1 MDIKKMTM
9 IGSGNVA
16 WHFSKMFKSVG
27 IEILE
32 VHSRNQEDAK
42 KLSKELNAR
51 HLDQLDQISD
61 EADLIVLA
69 VNDDSIE
76 LVSNQIRT
84 DALVVHTSGT
94 ASIEKLSNG
103 RKGVI
108 WSIQSLRKNQETD
121 YSKIPFLI
129 ESTTE
134 NDAAALE
141 DLIKKISKQV
151 FIKSSEERLKA
162 HLGAVIAN
170 NFVNHLYSISQEL
183 LTEAKLPFSIL
194 LPIIEEE
201 TRKVHSFE
209 PKEIQTGPA
218 ARGDQKTIESHL
230 NIIQEPELKE
240 IYRLISDRI
249 KKLHH
254 DL

>member
-1 MDIKKMTM
+1 MEIKKMTM

-16 WHFSKMFKSVG
+16 WHFSTMFKSVG

-32 VHSRNQEDAK
+32 VYSRNQEEAK
-42 KLSKELNAR
+42 KLSNKLDAR
-51 HLDQLDQISD
+51 HLEQLDKLSD
-61 EADLIVLA
+61 ETDLIVLA
-69 VNDDSIE
+69 VNDDSID
-76 LVSNQIRT
+76 LVSNQIQT
-84 DALVVHTSGT
+84 TALVVHTSGT
-94 ASIEKLSNG
+94 ASIEKLSNR

-129 ESTTE
+129 ESNSE
-134 NDAAALE
+134 NDSAALE
-141 DLIKKISKQV
+141 NLIKRISPQV
-151 FIKSSEERLKA
+151 FIKSSEDRLKA

-183 LTEAKLPFSIL
+183 LIEAKLPFSIL

-230 NIIQEPELKE
+230 NIIQEKELKE
-240 IYRLISDRI
+240 IYKLISDRI
-249 KKLHH
+249 KKNHH

>member
-1 MDIKKMTM
+1 MTM

-16 WHFSKMFKSVG
+16 WHFSRMFKSVG
-27 IEILE
+27 IEVLE
-32 VHSRNQEDAK
+32 VYSRNQEKAK
-42 KLSKELNAR
+42 EMSIELNTR
-51 HLDQLDQISD
+51 HLERLENIS
-61 EADLIVLA
+61 EESDLIVLA
-69 VNDDSIE
+69 INDDSIE
-76 LVSNQIRT
+76 DVALSIKS

-94 ASIEKLSNG
+94 ASIEKLQNV
-103 RKGVI
+103 RTGVI
-108 WSIQSLRKNQETD
+108 WSIQSLRKHQDTD

-129 ESTTE
+129 ES
-134 NDAAALE
+134 NSKSDSIALE
-141 DLIKKISKQV
+141 NLIKKVSEHV
-151 FIKSSEERLKA
+151 YIKNSEDRLKA

-183 LTEAKLPFSIL
+183 LAEAKLPFSIL

-201 TRKVHSFE
+201 TRKVHTFE
-209 PKEIQTGPA
+209 PKDIQTGPA

-230 NIIQEPELKE
+230 NIIQEKEFKE

-249 KKLHH
+249 KKQHY